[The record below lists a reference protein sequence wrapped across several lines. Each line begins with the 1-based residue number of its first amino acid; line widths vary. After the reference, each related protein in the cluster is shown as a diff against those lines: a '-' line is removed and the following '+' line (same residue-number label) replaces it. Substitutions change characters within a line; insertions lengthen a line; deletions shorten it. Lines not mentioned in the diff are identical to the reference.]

1 MAREILKRLIPRTLW
16 SSVWALDLVPPNE
29 QTKKLVQWGGVGVF
43 TVFWLVGDRSFS
55 WAKSLVVQP
64 DIAREE
70 AKH

>member
-1 MAREILKRLIPRTLW
+1 
-16 SSVWALDLVPPNE
+16 LDLVPPNE